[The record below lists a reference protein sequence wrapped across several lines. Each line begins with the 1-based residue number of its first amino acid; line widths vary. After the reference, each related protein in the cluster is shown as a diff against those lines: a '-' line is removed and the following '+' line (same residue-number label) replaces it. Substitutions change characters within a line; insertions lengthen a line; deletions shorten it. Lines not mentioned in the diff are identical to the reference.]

1 MYQFLKSAMQKK
13 QINEE
18 DEETMD
24 FRTLFI
30 VQPKRPLAEDACGNE
45 PCEL

>member
-1 MYQFLKSAMQKK
+1 MQKK
-13 QINEE
+13 KKISEE
-18 DEETMD
+18 DEEMMD

-45 PCEL
+45 PYEL